1 MCFHSLCYL
10 KVCHFPLADHSIPFG
25 EKRMKEYEVFK
36 YDTEKKH
43 AENFKSWY
51 FITNH
56 NRGVSG
62 EVNLNLKTAIA
73 SFEEV
78 YGKVDIKDLY

>member
-1 MCFHSLCYL
+1 
-10 KVCHFPLADHSIPFG
+10 
-25 EKRMKEYEVFK
+25 MKEYEVFK

-78 YGKVDIKDLY
+78 